1 MVPKWRIS
9 LYKMFIQRYLTS
21 NICKIVVDGKVHY
34 SAFASADFLAWEPDA
49 SVSSCFICSGRYV
62 WQNSYSDRFP
72 STLGSDGPITAI
84 HWLWGGFDTMT
95 DRVASSD
102 LKSHLFRCTDW
113 SYILM
118 KNRQNCQSRQCWSNM
133 NQNCVTAFSAQ
144 IYSEA
149 HSNVQIGFN
158 MERLD
163 TILSA
168 WKLETKKC
176 PKLQVLLSDT
186 SNSLFLWLVVGPKAF
201 WSAPADNA
209 HWISKMSWGMGQTN
223 TISNV
228 AEICFLHLLV
238 WGQ

>member
-34 SAFASADFLAWEPDA
+34 SAFSSADFLAWEPDA

-95 DRVASSD
+95 DRGASSD

-113 SYILM
+113 LYSLM
-118 KNRQNCQSRQCWSNM
+118 KKLIKLSNKAVLIKCESKLCYSILCS
-133 NQNCVTAFSAQ
+133 NIFRSAF
-144 IYSEA
+144 
-149 HSNVQIGFN
+149 
-158 MERLD
+158 
-163 TILSA
+163 
-168 WKLETKKC
+168 
-176 PKLQVLLSDT
+176 
-186 SNSLFLWLVVGPKAF
+186 
-201 WSAPADNA
+201 
-209 HWISKMSWGMGQTN
+209 
-223 TISNV
+223 
-228 AEICFLHLLV
+228 
-238 WGQ
+238 